1 LQKTAEMTQLV
12 AINLPKATG
21 KILALAR
28 STLDRIQASPFFPA
42 PTPPLSTL
50 RADIDAVAAA
60 EAHVRSRTKGAR
72 EARDAKLAVL
82 RQDLRQLAG
91 YVQSIADANSANA
104 AEIIESTGFFVKR
117 PSIRTKADFKVVR
130 GRPYGSATLLAKCA
144 GDRVLYAWRYSTD
157 QTTWSSLPSTM
168 QSSTT
173 LSGLAPLT
181 VYFFQHRVL
190 TIHGQGD
197 WGPSFTF
204 SFT

>member
-1 LQKTAEMTQLV
+1 MNLV
-12 AINLPKATG
+12 VAMNLPKPAT
-21 KILALAR
+21 KLLALAR
-28 STLDRIQASPFFPA
+28 STVGRMQASPLFPA
-42 PTPPLSTL
+42 PSPPLSTL
-50 RADIDAVAAA
+50 LAHIDALTAA
-60 EAHVRSRTKGAR
+60 ETNVLTRTKGAR